1 MLTNTQTDNKMIK
14 DTFLDINQKLVL
26 PDLSDKLGLTATD
39 FVVRDIFQ
47 GGMGTCAKIQSADSQ
62 FFALKII
69 HTSLLDNE
77 LALQRYIDEMKTWLT
92 LSACNGVVE
101 AFCLTNVNQIPCIAA
116 KWMDRGNLRPY
127 ISQINAELFY
137 RSIDRIASTLDW
149 AFTNYAIIHRDL
161 KPENILLDK
170 IGNAFIADWG
180 LSRPISKQSEET
192 NFEGA
197 LNKLS
202 NRIDITEAGSFL
214 GTILY
219 SSPEQILGMKN
230 IDQRSDIYSLGCIMY
245 EWETGKP
252 PFIANTPQEI
262 ALQHLR
268 NKPKQIGGFFKTTN
282 FKVEKIIEK
291 CLEKNPNKRFQT
303 YSELL
308 LALNQV
314 ASKNSTHKKFKI
326 SERYK
331 VPLIGEEEFKEK
343 LKGKKLNAVYS
354 KEGKHAIIEQSEID
368 PYLKEGESL
377 IALGEYEKA
386 KNIFEKFYVHDFFK
400 KIPDSSF
407 VQYVCVNYAL
417 SLRYTGEIKKGIF
430 VLKTLEEANIK
441 PATYFLNIS
450 LLYLLER
457 EYQIAEIICNEGLK
471 QYPSDNELYGNLT
484 IALSSQDK
492 LKEAVES
499 ATKRI
504 SLARNVNSLEELAN
518 VLNKI
523 GDSKKNND
531 FPNAIKSYK
540 TALTYLQ
547 EAKQL
552 NPNFETARL
561 SIANILYKLKKY
573 GQSSDEAIQIC
584 NTTKVRAIA
593 EIGLY
598 YVARNLL
605 WTSAFVESKAFC
617 DKWLKTYPNSIFLKR
632 ILSETLVDGY
642 VIGNYQNDVRVV
654 EKSSLEFF
662 TSIIK
667 DENNRLPSDFNF
679 LARIHSWMGDADNL
693 NLAISILNQGLEIYP
708 NYWKFN
714 FTISAIYFQ
723 NNYLDEALQEAVEAK
738 SKAPWRE
745 SIYFLLS
752 SIYKE
757 KGDTANANKYEQEGT
772 KLKTDKQKLYA

>member
-1 MLTNTQTDNKMIK
+1 MLPN
-14 DTFLDINQKLVL
+14 TFLNKGQKLVL
-26 PDLSDKLGLTATD
+26 PNLSDKLGLLSPD
-39 FVVRDIFQ
+39 FIVQDIFQ
-47 GGMGTCAKIQSADSQ
+47 GGMGTCAKIQNTNGQ
-62 FFALKII
+62 YFALKII
-69 HTSLLDNE
+69 HTSLLEDE
-77 LALQRYIDEMKTWLT
+77 LALQRYIREIKTWLT

-101 AFCLTNVNQIPCIAA
+101 AICLTTVNQIPCIVS

-127 ISQINAELFY
+127 ISQINPEFFY
-137 RSIDRIASTLDW
+137 RSIDRIASTLNW
-149 AFTNYAIIHRDL
+149 AFKNYSIIHRDL

-170 IGNAFIADWG
+170 SDNAFIADWG
-180 LSRPISKQSEET
+180 LSRPISKQSEEIS
-192 NFEGA
+192 FEGA

-219 SSPEQILGMKN
+219 SSPEQILGIKN
-230 IDQRSDIYSLGCIMY
+230 IDHRSDIYSLGCIMY

-252 PFIANTPQEI
+252 PFIASTPQEI
-262 ALQHLR
+262 ALQHIR
-268 NKPKQIGGFFKTTN
+268 SKPKQIGGFFKTTN

-291 CLEKNPNKRFQT
+291 CLEKNPDRRFQN

-308 LALNQV
+308 NALNQV
-314 ASKNSTHKKFKI
+314 ALKNSTYKKFI
-326 SERYK
+326 IVERYK
-331 VPLIGEEEFKEK
+331 VPLIGEQEFSEK
-343 LKGKKLNAVYS
+343 LKGKKLNASYS
-354 KEGKHAIIEQSEID
+354 KDGKHAIIEQSEID

-386 KNIFEKFYVHDFFK
+386 KNIFESFYVHDFFK
-400 KIPDSSF
+400 KIPDSSL
-407 VQYVCVNYAL
+407 VQYICVNYAL
-417 SLRYTGEIKKGIF
+417 SLRYIGEIKKGIS
-430 VLKTLEEANIK
+430 VLRTLDNANIK
-441 PATYFLNIS
+441 PTNYFLNLS

-457 EYQIAEIICNEGLK
+457 EYQTAETICKDGLSH
-471 QYPSDNELYGNLT
+471 YPNDNELYGNLT
-484 IALSSQDK
+484 ISLSSQDK
-492 LKEAVES
+492 FKEAVES

-504 SLARNVNSLEELAN
+504 SISRNVNSLEELAN
-518 VLNKI
+518 VFNKL

-540 TALTYLQ
+540 TALTYLL

-552 NPNFETARL
+552 NPNFETVRL

-573 GQSSDEAIQIC
+573 AESSDEAVHLC

-593 EIGLY
+593 EIGAY

-605 WTSAFVESKAFC
+605 WTSAFVESKAYC
-617 DKWLKTYPNSIFLKR
+617 DKWLKIFPDSIFLKR

-642 VIGNYQNDVRVV
+642 VIGNYQNNVRVV

-693 NLAISILNQGLEIYP
+693 NLAISILNQGLKLYP
-708 NYWKFN
+708 DYWKFN
-714 FTISAIYFQ
+714 FTISAIYKQ
-723 NNYLDEALQEAVEAK
+723 HNYLDEALQEAIKAK
-738 SKAPWRE
+738 NKAPWRE

-752 SIYKE
+752 AIYKD
-757 KGDTANANKYEQEGT
+757 KADMINANKYEQEGK
-772 KLKTDKQKLYA
+772 KLKEEKLKLYV